1 MLVDSADWVDWIA
14 QAEHLLSA
22 ARDNAQ
28 REWHD
33 VAAVLA
39 QQAAEMSAKGLLI
52 ARTGE
57 PPPRIHAVDEL
68 LAALNASEALLEK
81 GATLAD
87 VYLHQRYPG
96 ASAGPPFRL
105 VTCELAQEYL
115 AAAEEI
121 VSWAKGELPE

>member
-1 MLVDSADWVDWIA
+1 MLADSADWADWIA

-39 QQAAEMSAKGLLI
+39 QQAAEMGAKGLLI

-68 LAALNASEALLEK
+68 LSALEASGALQEK
-81 GATLAD
+81 GAALAD
-87 VYLHQRYPG
+87 IYLHQRYPG
-96 ASAGPPFRL
+96 ASEGPPFRL
-105 VTCELAQEYL
+105 VTYELAQEYV

-121 VSWAKGELPE
+121 VTWVKGELPE